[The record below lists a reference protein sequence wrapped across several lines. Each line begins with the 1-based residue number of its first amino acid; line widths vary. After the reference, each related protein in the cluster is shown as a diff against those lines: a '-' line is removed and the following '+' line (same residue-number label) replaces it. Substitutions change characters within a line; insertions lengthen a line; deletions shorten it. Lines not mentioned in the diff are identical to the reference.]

1 MSAPLHVRIVVL
13 FSVISST
20 TKFISAASTPDAKVL
35 TLVCYNHDVIT
46 AAVSASNGKRML
58 SFSIHFSISS
68 FFIVVVH
75 MRYYLLFSGVFL
87 LGNFLCL
94 TSFITFQFFIL
105 LENRAVWILR
115 SSALLVAET
124 GFEPA
129 SN

>member
-1 MSAPLHVRIVVL
+1 MSAQSHVRIVIL

-20 TKFISAASTPDAKVL
+20 TKFISAASASDAKVL
-35 TLVCYNHDVIT
+35 TLVCYNHNVIT
-46 AAVSASNGKRML
+46 TAVSASNGKRML
-58 SFSIHFSISS
+58 SFSIHFAISS
-68 FFIVVVH
+68 FF
-75 MRYYLLFSGVFL
+75 FSSVFL
-87 LGNFLCL
+87 LGNFLYL
-94 TSFITFQFFIL
+94 TSFITFKFFIL

>member
-58 SFSIHFSISS
+58 SFSIHFAISS

-75 MRYYLLFSGVFL
+75 MRYYLLFSGVFFL
-87 LGNFLCL
+87 LGNFLYL
-94 TSFITFQFFIL
+94 TSFITFKFFIL
-105 LENRAVWILR
+105 LENRANERLMPYGIW
-115 SSALLVAET
+115 
-124 GFEPA
+124 
-129 SN
+129 